1 MAVQPVERKLA
12 AIFAADRNRSLPTFD
27 ASLDECRA
35 ERNGTPACDSMKAIG
50 QWTATWDLSWPS
62 TRSGRTSSWP
72 TVVEYTEAVCCHQRK
87 LSY

>member
-50 QWTATWDLSWPS
+50 TGLGIFLGPRPGVDGRVHGLRWWNIRKRCAATKGS
-62 TRSGRTSSWP
+62 
-72 TVVEYTEAVCCHQRK
+72 
-87 LSY
+87 